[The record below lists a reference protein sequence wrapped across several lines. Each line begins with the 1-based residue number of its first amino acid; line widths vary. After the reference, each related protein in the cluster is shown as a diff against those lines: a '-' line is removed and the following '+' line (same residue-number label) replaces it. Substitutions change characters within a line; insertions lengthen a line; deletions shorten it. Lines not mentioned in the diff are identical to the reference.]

1 MPEAI
6 GQFFPTQVPSYTEA
20 ADIRKAFN
28 LYHYGTEEVPSSEE
42 NILPSSMAG
51 YIRDTLQAVEDANI
65 GATVVIPLDP
75 TDDLNLLTTSG
86 AYKSTANP
94 NVADLHYPSTSAGV
108 LNFWIT
114 SDNTYFQTYMS
125 VVDNGFWWRTGTKPQ
140 ATVVWSEWYKASVE
154 NHTHD
159 SRYYTITQINNKFES
174 SPLPNLVPVY
184 NGATPAKLVQSS
196 VTATELGYL
205 SGTTGVVQDQLDE
218 KALASH
224 THDDRYYTIYGSGS
238 GKETARM
245 FVKNPSEGNP
255 IGAVA
260 GDLWFW

>member
-6 GQFFPTQVPSYTEA
+6 GQFYSTQVPSYTEA

-28 LYHYGTEEVPSSEE
+28 LYHYGTEEVPTSEAE
-42 NILPSSMAG
+42 ILPSSMAG
-51 YIRDTLQAVEDANI
+51 YIRDTLQAVADANI
-65 GATVVIPLDP
+65 GATVVIPLGPLDN
-75 TDDLNLLTTSG
+75 LNLLTTSG
-86 AYKSTANP
+86 AYKSTAEP
-94 NVADLHYPSTSAGV
+94 NVATLNYPSTSPGV

-114 SDNTYFQTYMS
+114 SDNTYFQTYLS
-125 VVDNGFWWRTGTKPQ
+125 TVDNGSWWRVGTKPQ
-140 ATVVWSEWYKASVE
+140 ATVVWSSWSKASIE

-159 SRYYTITQINNKFES
+159 SRYYTIPQINSKIEAAPTANR
-174 SPLPNLVPVY
+174 VPVY
-184 NGATPAKLVQSS
+184 DGSNPAKIVSS
-196 VTATELGYL
+196 AITNVELGYL
-205 SGTTGVVQDQLDE
+205 STVNANIQDQLDL
-218 KALASH
+218 KALATH

-238 GKETARM
+238 GKETARV